1 MCILHYN
8 WIELIKLMRELD
20 NLIVL
25 KCALKISE
33 KRVGSMSNLEYLES
47 SVLQLFCSCAKRM
60 KGASRN
66 LMKRWILMS
75 DSTSEELLLK
85 HSAPMKSGGGTC
97 T

>member
-1 MCILHYN
+1 MCLLHYN
-8 WIELIKLMRELD
+8 WIELIMLMRELD

-47 SVLQLFCSCAKRM
+47 SVLQLFCCCAKRM
-60 KGASRN
+60 KGATRN
-66 LMKRWILMS
+66 LMKSWILMS
-75 DSTSEELLLK
+75 DFTSAELLLK
-85 HSAPMKSGGGTC
+85 HSAPVKSRSGTC